1 MKKAVLLLAAVSAFA
16 QANQTD
22 VEKKTYQAFT
32 LVVVSGLQL
41 SMTTVFGR
49 MRLIWILTTPHTNCL
64 AVTSSTVSSQSKRNT
79 HAMVI
84 FLTSLKMHH
93 AQW

>member
-22 VEKKTYQAFT
+22 VEKKD
-32 LVVVSGLQL
+32 VSGFYLGGGIGLQL

-79 HAMVI
+79 HATVI